1 MSGGAQFKDAAEAFQ
16 RGDLDRALALAEDA
30 VGSAPSPQWQHLLG
44 LIHCR
49 LGQPEAGVDHLRAA
63 AEAEP
68 GNPAFQVMLARAL
81 VDAGRVEELLAIPEP
96 PPPTSPAT
104 LALWQS
110 RAEAADLAGKVDLSV
125 RAWSAVMAAAPQDWR
140 AWGNLGNALARQQ
153 RLTEAADALAEAA
166 RLNRTEPAVRADAVA
181 ALAKAGAQ
189 HQALLQFD
197 EAEAAF
203 RRAYALDPT
212 DRSIVHQLGVAL
224 ERTNRLEELAKLLDD
239 ASAAGI
245 GKQELGYLWAILAR
259 REGKLEEARDL
270 LAGADPAVD
279 PVAWNALRAKIAD
292 ALGDSEQA
300 FEAAAAMNQAAI
312 DRSVR
317 AEDRD
322 EWSRRTSAYRE
333 EQREL
338 AGTIT
343 PEWAAKVPLL
353 AEPPRQRVAFLLGFP
368 RSGTTLLDTFM
379 LGHPEI
385 AVLEEQQLVGAAAQV
400 TGPIEDLPTVSKAKL
415 KQARATYCDR
425 LAEYVGAGFAGLAID
440 KFPLDM
446 ASAPLIQAMF
456 PGAPILFMQ
465 RHPCDVVLS
474 GFMQSFGL
482 VNFSEIAD
490 AAEYYDALMR
500 IWTASRET
508 MALNVHD
515 VVYEELVGDPEAVL
529 KPAIA
534 FLGLE
539 WDDRILDHQRT
550 AKARGTIQTPSYDQV
565 TEPVTARAS
574 GRWKRYAKQLEPVLP
589 ILLPWAERLGY
600 RD

>member
-270 LAGADPAVD
+270 LAGADPAAD

-368 RSGTTLLDTFM
+368 RSGTTLLDTFL

-425 LAEYVGAGFAGLAID
+425 LAEYVGAGFTGLAID

>member
-1 MSGGAQFKDAAEAFQ
+1 MASQPALDSQESIAIVGLAGRFPGARTLEQFWTN
-16 RGDLDRALALAEDA
+16 LA
-30 VGSAPSPQWQHLLG
+30 Q
-44 LIHCR
+44 
-49 LGQPEAGVDHLRAA
+49 GV
-63 AEAEP
+63 ESISQ
-68 GNPAFQVMLARAL
+68 F
-81 VDAGRVEELLAIPEP
+81 RVEELLAIPEP

-166 RLNRTEPAVRADAVA
+166 RLNRTEPAVRADAVV

-270 LAGADPAVD
+270 LAGADPAAD

-425 LAEYVGAGFAGLAID
+425 LVEHVGAGFTGLAID

>member
-153 RLTEAADALAEAA
+153 RLPEAADALAEAA

-189 HQALLQFD
+189 HQTLLRFD

-270 LAGADPAVD
+270 LAGADPAAD

-425 LAEYVGAGFAGLAID
+425 LVEHVGAGFTGLAID

>member
-1 MSGGAQFKDAAEAFQ
+1 MSGGQEFSEAAEAFQ
-16 RGDLDRALALAEDA
+16 RGDLDRALVLAEAA

-49 LGQPEAGVDHLRAA
+49 LGQPEAGIGPLRAA
-63 AEAEP
+63 AEAQP

-81 VDAGRVEELLAIPEP
+81 VDAGRVEELLAMPEP
-96 PPPTSPAT
+96 PPPTSPAA
-104 LALWQS
+104 LALWQA
-110 RAEAADLAGKVDLSV
+110 RAEAADLAGKTDLAV
-125 RAWSAVMAAAPQDWR
+125 RAWSAVMAAAPRDWR

-153 RLTEAADALAEAA
+153 RLAEAADALAEAA
-166 RLNRTEPAVRADAVA
+166 RLNPAEPAVRADAVA
-181 ALAKAGAQ
+181 ALLKAGAQ
-189 HQALLQFD
+189 HQALLRFD
-197 EAEAAF
+197 EAETAF
-203 RRAYALDPT
+203 RRAYALEPT
-212 DRSIVHQLGVAL
+212 DRSVVHQLGVAL
-224 ERTNRLEELAKLLDD
+224 ERTNRLEELAKLLDE

-245 GKQELGYLWAILAR
+245 GKAELGYLWAILAR
-259 REGKLEEARDL
+259 REGRLEEAREL
-270 LAGADPAVD
+270 LAGADPAAD
-279 PVAWNALRAKIAD
+279 PVAWNALKTKIAD
-292 ALGDSEQA
+292 ALGDSEVA
-300 FEAAAAMNQAAI
+300 FEAAMAMNRAAI

-317 AEDRD
+317 AEDRH
-322 EWSRRTSAYRE
+322 EWDRRASAYRE

-338 AGTIT
+338 ARTIT
-343 PEWAAKVPLL
+343 PEWAAKVRLL
-353 AEPPRQRVAFLLGFP
+353 AEPPEQRVAFLLGFP
-368 RSGTTLLDTFM
+368 RSGTTLLDTFL

-385 AVLEEQQLVGAAAQV
+385 AVLEEKQLVSAAADV
-400 TGPIEDLPTVSKAKL
+400 TGPIADLPSASMAKL
-415 KQARATYCDR
+415 KQARATYFDR
-425 LAEYVGAGFAGLAID
+425 LAEHVGAGFSGLAID

-446 ASAPLIQAMF
+446 ASAPLIQALF

-482 VNFSEIAD
+482 VNFSDIAD

-515 VVYEELVGDPEAVL
+515 VVYEELVGDPESVL

-539 WDDRILDHQRT
+539 WDDRVLDHQRT
-550 AKARGTIQTPSYDQV
+550 ARERGTIQTPSYDQV

-574 GRWKRYAKQLEPVLP
+574 GRWKRYTQQLEPVLP

>member
-270 LAGADPAVD
+270 LAGADPAAD

-368 RSGTTLLDTFM
+368 RSGTTLLDTFL

>member
-153 RLTEAADALAEAA
+153 RLPEAADALAEAA
-166 RLNRTEPAVRADAVA
+166 RLNPSEPAVRADAVA

-189 HQALLQFD
+189 HQTLLRFD

-270 LAGADPAVD
+270 LAGADPAAD

-368 RSGTTLLDTFM
+368 RSGTTLLDTFL

-425 LAEYVGAGFAGLAID
+425 LVEHVGAGFTGLAID

>member
-1 MSGGAQFKDAAEAFQ
+1 MSGGARFKDAAEAFQ

-270 LAGADPAVD
+270 LAGADPAAD

-368 RSGTTLLDTFM
+368 RSGTTLLDTFL

-425 LAEYVGAGFAGLAID
+425 LVEHVGAGFTGLAID

>member
-270 LAGADPAVD
+270 LAGADPAAD

>member
-153 RLTEAADALAEAA
+153 RLPEAADALAEAA
-166 RLNRTEPAVRADAVA
+166 RLNPSEPAVRADAVA

-189 HQALLQFD
+189 HQTLLRFD

-270 LAGADPAVD
+270 LAGADPAAD

>member
-68 GNPAFQVMLARAL
+68 GNPAFQVMRARAL

-270 LAGADPAVD
+270 LAGADPAAD

>member
-189 HQALLQFD
+189 HQTLLRFD

-270 LAGADPAVD
+270 LAGADPAAD

-400 TGPIEDLPTVSKAKL
+400 TGPIADLPTVSKAKL

>member
-153 RLTEAADALAEAA
+153 RLPEAADALAEAA

-270 LAGADPAVD
+270 LAGADPAAD

-368 RSGTTLLDTFM
+368 RSGTTLLDTFL

-425 LAEYVGAGFAGLAID
+425 LVEHVGAGFTGLPID

-574 GRWKRYAKQLEPVLP
+574 GRWKRYTKQLEPVLP

>member
-270 LAGADPAVD
+270 LAGADPAAD

-368 RSGTTLLDTFM
+368 RSGTTLLDTFL

-425 LAEYVGAGFAGLAID
+425 LVEHVGAGFTGLPID

>member
-1 MSGGAQFKDAAEAFQ
+1 MSGGARFKDAAEAFQ

-166 RLNRTEPAVRADAVA
+166 RLNRTEPAVRAGAVA

-189 HQALLQFD
+189 HQTLLRFD

-368 RSGTTLLDTFM
+368 RSGTTLLDTFL

>member
-270 LAGADPAVD
+270 LAGADPAAD

-589 ILLPWAERLGY
+589 ILLPWTERLGY

>member
-153 RLTEAADALAEAA
+153 RLPEAADALAEAA
-166 RLNRTEPAVRADAVA
+166 RLNPSEPAVRADAVA

-189 HQALLQFD
+189 HQTLLRFD

-270 LAGADPAVD
+270 LAGADPAAD

-425 LAEYVGAGFAGLAID
+425 LVEHVGAGFTGLAID